1 MTQKVDVLVI
11 GGGVIGVCAAY
22 YLSKMGREVT
32 LIESGEIGS
41 GCSYGNA
48 GLIVPGHSIPLA
60 APGVLLQGLKWM
72 FDPTSPFYIRP
83 RFDLSLMS
91 WLARFGFASREKQM
105 RRGLTAL
112 KEIGYASLDLFERL
126 IQQEELTCSY
136 HKPGWLMIYRTQ
148 EGFKHGVQDAELLK
162 RNGVEVNVLDA
173 QEAYQVEPAIKS
185 GLVGGVYFPNEAY
198 IDPFKFVQQLAGKLK
213 EIGTNILTNTEVVG
227 FEKNGDRIKV
237 VRTNRGDFE
246 ASQILLA
253 AGSWSVDLARSIDI
267 NIPIQPAKGY
277 SVTFPIQDESPK
289 VPLHLHEAKVAVTP
303 LEGSLRLAGTLE
315 LTGMNL
321 QINHRRV
328 KTILDQAQAFLH
340 LPQEAFT
347 VEPWAGLR
355 PCTPDGLPIISQAG
369 GLDNFYVAAG
379 HCMLGVTL
387 APITGKL
394 IAQLLSGKSMDI
406 DLAPFDIKRF

>member
-1 MTQKVDVLVI
+1 MTEKVDVLVI

-22 YLSKMGREVT
+22 YLSKLGREVT
-32 LIESGEIGS
+32 LIESGEIGL

-60 APGVLLQGLKWM
+60 APGVLTQGLKWM
-72 FDPTSPFYIRP
+72 FDPSSPFYIRP
-83 RFDLSLMS
+83 RFDLSLIS
-91 WLARFGFASREKQM
+91 WLARFGLASREKQM
-105 RRGLTAL
+105 QRGLTIL

-126 IQQEELTCSY
+126 IQQEQLTCSY
-136 HKPGWLMIYRTQ
+136 HKLGWLLVYRTQ

-162 RNGVEVNVLDA
+162 RNGVEVNVLDVQA
-173 QEAYQVEPAIKS
+173 AYEMEPAIKP

-198 IDPFKFVQQLAGKLK
+198 IDPFKFVQQLADKLK
-213 EIGTNILTNTEVVG
+213 EAGTRILTNTEVIG
-227 FEKNGDRIKV
+227 FEKNGDRIKA

-253 AGSWSVDLARSIDI
+253 AGSWTVDLARSIDI

-277 SVTFPIQDESPK
+277 SITFPIQDESPK
-289 VPLHLHEAKVAVTP
+289 IPLYLHEAKVAAIP

-328 KTILDQAQAFLH
+328 KAILEKAKPFLR

-369 GLDNFYVAAG
+369 GFNNFYVAAG

-394 IAQLLSGKSMDI
+394 IAQLLSGKSMGI